1 MRSHIVALTLASD
14 LFYLSINKVCNLLLI
29 LQISQCLLDLELH
42 MFCKTP
48 ILLNEQLL
56 NEVYICRSIQL
67 LMASSNKINMNYIL
81 WVV

>member
-14 LFYLSINKVCNLLLI
+14 LFYLSINFKVCNLLLI
-29 LQISQCLLDLELH
+29 LQISQCLLDLEIH

-48 ILLNEQLL
+48 ILLKEQLL

-67 LMASSNKINMNYIL
+67 LMASSNIRLI
-81 WVV
+81 